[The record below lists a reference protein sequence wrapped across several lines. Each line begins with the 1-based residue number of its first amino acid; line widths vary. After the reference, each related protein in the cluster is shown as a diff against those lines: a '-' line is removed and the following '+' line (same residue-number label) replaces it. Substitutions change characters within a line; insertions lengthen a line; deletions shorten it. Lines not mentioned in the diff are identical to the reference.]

1 MIKIISCIK
10 QYAHNYVFPHFLHVI
25 SRNNQSGNSKMYNC
39 RAKKGFVK
47 ESGTGGLPAWTK
59 LAQKFIKLQLTFYS
73 SVE

>member
-1 MIKIISCIK
+1 
-10 QYAHNYVFPHFLHVI
+10 
-25 SRNNQSGNSKMYNC
+25 MYNC

-59 LAQKFIKLQLTFYS
+59 LAQKFIKLQLTYYR

>member
-1 MIKIISCIK
+1 MRTIMFFLIFYILFPETINQEIQRCII
-10 QYAHNYVFPHFLHVI
+10 VGP
-25 SRNNQSGNSKMYNC
+25 
-39 RAKKGFVK
+39 KKGFVK